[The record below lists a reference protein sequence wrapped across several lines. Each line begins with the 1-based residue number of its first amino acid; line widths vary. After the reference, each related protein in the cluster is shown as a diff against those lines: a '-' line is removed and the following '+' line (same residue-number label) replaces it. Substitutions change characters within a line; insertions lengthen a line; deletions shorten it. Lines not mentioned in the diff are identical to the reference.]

1 MSVGGPGT
9 IGGGAGTGTSREAER
24 PPSRGAR
31 QTHARGEMADASPFH
46 RSQAEMLPQSPAPT
60 ATVGAIGWLRAN
72 LFSGWLGTALTL
84 LSVAVLWLAV
94 PPFLDWALFEADFT
108 GATGNECTAA
118 GACWAWLDQRISQ
131 FLYGF
136 YPAGSY
142 WRVNLALVLLV
153 PALVYVLFENP
164 PWARYGRWF
173 SIVYPVIAA
182 VLLVGGFGLEEISTD
197 KFGGFMLNV
206 VAGLAGIVLSLPIG
220 IVLALGRRSRLPI
233 VRILSVVFIEAIRGV
248 PLITLLFVAIVILQ
262 LFLPPNVSLDQLVR
276 VMIMVTLFASAYMA
290 EVIRGGLQ
298 AIPEGQYEAARAM
311 GLGYWQMMRLVV
323 LPQALKISIPG
334 IVNTFIGLFK
344 DTTLVIIIGLFDILG
359 QARLL
364 QTNPEWIGKVDHETF
379 VIAALFFF
387 VICFSMSRYSINLEK
402 RLDTSHRR

>member
-1 MSVGGPGT
+1 MS
-9 IGGGAGTGTSREAER
+9 
-24 PPSRGAR
+24 AR
-31 QTHARGEMADASPFH
+31 PFH
-46 RSQAEMLPQSPAPT
+46 RSQADMLPQSPAPA
-60 ATVGAIGWLRAN
+60 ATVGAVGWLRAN
-72 LFSGWLGTALTL
+72 LFSDWLSTVLTFLSAALL
-84 LSVAVLWLAV
+84 WAVV

-136 YPAGSY
+136 YPPGSY
-142 WRVNLALVLLV
+142 WRVDLALALLV
-153 PALVYVLFENP
+153 PALAYVLFENL

-173 SIVYPVIAA
+173 SVAYPVIAA
-182 VLLVGGFGLEEISTD
+182 VLLVGGFGLEGVSTD

-290 EVIRGGLQ
+290 EVIRGRTPGDPRG
-298 AIPEGQYEAARAM
+298 AVRGGARD
-311 GLGYWQMMRLVV
+311 G
-323 LPQALKISIPG
+323 
-334 IVNTFIGLFK
+334 
-344 DTTLVIIIGLFDILG
+344 
-359 QARLL
+359 ARLL
-364 QTNPEWIGKVDHETF
+364 ADDAPHR
-379 VIAALFFF
+379 AAAGAQDLDPRQSSTRSSA
-387 VICFSMSRYSINLEK
+387 CSRTRRSSSSSGCSTSSARRSCCRPTRSGSARSI
-402 RLDTSHRR
+402 TRRT

>member
-1 MSVGGPGT
+1 MSDR
-9 IGGGAGTGTSREAER
+9 S
-24 PPSRGAR
+24 
-31 QTHARGEMADASPFH
+31 FH
-46 RSQAEMLPQSPAPT
+46 RSQADMLPERPAPAT
-60 ATVGAIGWLRAN
+60 TVGVIGWLRAK
-72 LFSGWLGTALTL
+72 LFSGYLSAGLTL
-84 LSVAVLWLAV
+84 LSAALLWVAV
-94 PPFLDWALFEADFT
+94 PPFFGWALFDADFT
-108 GATGNECTAA
+108 GATGNECTSA
-118 GACWAWLDQRISQ
+118 GACWAWLDQRLEQ

-136 YPAGSY
+136 YPAESY
-142 WRVNLALVLLV
+142 WRVNLALVLLA
-153 PALVYVLFENP
+153 PALAYVLFENVP
-164 PWARYGRWF
+164 GARYGRWF
-173 SIVYPVIAA
+173 SVSYPVIAA
-182 VLLVGGFGLEEISTD
+182 VLLVGGFGLEEVGTD

-220 IVLALGRRSRLPI
+220 IVLALGRRSRLPV

-262 LFLPPNVSLDQLVR
+262 LFLPPQVSLDQLVR

-298 AIPEGQYEAARAM
+298 AIPQGQYEAGQAM
-311 GLGYWQMMRLVV
+311 GLGYWQSMRLVI

-379 VIAALFFF
+379 LIAALFFF

-402 RLDTSHRR
+402 RLDTTHR